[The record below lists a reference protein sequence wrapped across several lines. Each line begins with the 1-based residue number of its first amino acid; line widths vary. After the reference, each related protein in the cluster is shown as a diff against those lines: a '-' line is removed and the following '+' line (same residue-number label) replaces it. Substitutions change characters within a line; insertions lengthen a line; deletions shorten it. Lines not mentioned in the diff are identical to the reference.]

1 MRIVTKIL
9 LTAVL
14 LLFPLGLTSCSLE
27 PEDIDVMVAVLEE
40 LAGAMPTAEPYVARQ
55 TSDLPFDYEIYFTNP
70 SCPPVDE
77 RQGGLDELIAADIR
91 QATQRIDI
99 AAFDLDS
106 LPLIDALIE
115 VRQRGLEVRV
125 VVDDEYNPASTTNR
139 LRRNGISVVEDQR
152 STLQHNKFI
161 VLDEQTVWTG
171 SMNFTTNGVYCNNN
185 NLVRIS
191 APELAANYTLEME
204 EMFIDRR
211 FGITSPVNTTPSLNL
226 GGVEVEN
233 YFAPEDGVAAN
244 IMRHL
249 GQAETEI
256 LFMAF
261 SFTSND
267 IGDVVFERA
276 EAGVTVR
283 GVFENVGAGSQY
295 SYFADLDESGL
306 PNVTVRTD
314 GNPRVMHHKVFVI
327 DRETVIFG
335 SYNFS
340 ANAEQR
346 NDENVVIV
354 IDPDFAS
361 YFVEEFEVVW
371 QEAAK

>member
-1 MRIVTKIL
+1 MRIVTKLL

-27 PEDIDVMVAVLEE
+27 PEDIDVMLTVLEE
-40 LAGAMPTAEPYVARQ
+40 LAGAMPTAEPYVARE

-70 SCPPVDE
+70 SCPPENE

-91 QATQRIDI
+91 QATQQVDM

-106 LPLIDALIE
+106 VPLIDALIDA
-115 VRQRGLEVRV
+115 RQRGLAVRV
-125 VVDDEYNPASTTNR
+125 VVDDEHNPASTTNR
-139 LRRNGISVVEDQR
+139 LRRNGMSVVEDQR
-152 STLQHNKFI
+152 SALQHNKFI
-161 VLDEQTVWTG
+161 VLDGQTVWTG
-171 SMNFTTNGVYCNNN
+171 STNFTTNGVYCNNN
-185 NLVRIS
+185 NLVRIN
-191 APELAANYTLEME
+191 APELAANYTIEME
-204 EMFIDRR
+204 EMFVGRE

-226 GGVEVEN
+226 GGVEIEN
-233 YFAPEDGVAAN
+233 YFAPEDGVAAH
-244 IMRHL
+244 IIRHL
-249 GQAETEI
+249 EQAESEI
-256 LFMAF
+256 LFLAF
-261 SFTSND
+261 SFTSDD
-267 IGDVVFERA
+267 IGEAVFERA

-283 GVFENVGAGSQY
+283 GVFEKTGAGSQY

-306 PNVTVRTD
+306 PNVAVRTD

-340 ANAEQR
+340 GNAER
-346 NDENVVIV
+346 NNDENVVIV

-371 QEAAK
+371 QEAAQ